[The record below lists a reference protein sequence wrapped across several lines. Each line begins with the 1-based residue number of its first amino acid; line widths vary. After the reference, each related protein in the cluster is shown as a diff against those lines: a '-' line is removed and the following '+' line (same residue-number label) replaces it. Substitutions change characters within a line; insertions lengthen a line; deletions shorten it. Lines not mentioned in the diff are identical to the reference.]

1 MLVFY
6 AACAFCSSLWS
17 SIDLPS
23 VAKAESVMPPL
34 VVSIADFLRRLGD
47 IFEIMTAFYA
57 LLNIALLAI
66 LLSKGKTIAVLGLL
80 ITLVALFCGTY
91 LKSFIS
97 HSLHALEMGAISQHP
112 NLLGTTIGFLTTFVT
127 FAFVSGA
134 LLLVGTFCN
143 RVFKSCWRRR
153 N

>member
-66 LLSKGKTIAVLGLL
+66 LLSKGKTIAVVLDNS
-80 ITLVALFCGTY
+80 T
-91 LKSFIS
+91 
-97 HSLHALEMGAISQHP
+97 H
-112 NLLGTTIGFLTTFVT
+112 
-127 FAFVSGA
+127 
-134 LLLVGTFCN
+134 
-143 RVFKSCWRRR
+143 
-153 N
+153 